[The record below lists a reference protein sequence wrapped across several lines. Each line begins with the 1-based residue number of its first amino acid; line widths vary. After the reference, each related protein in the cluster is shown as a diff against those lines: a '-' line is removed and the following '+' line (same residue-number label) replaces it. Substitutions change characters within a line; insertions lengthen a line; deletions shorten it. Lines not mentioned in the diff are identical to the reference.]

1 MLLKCKS
8 SVSDGRSGFA
18 YAPKGELFG
27 ILSFQERGLHC
38 LEGAARRLLTR
49 NVQYSL
55 LKPTGSDSNKVY
67 QVKVENVEFQLGCI
81 TLRLSPTFCSELFV
95 KNDACI
101 SVDAQLQLNRQPLC
115 EWHDT
120 IDKLGPVHL
129 NLLFPGK
136 NTAQVSREVGIL
148 LLI

>member
-1 MLLKCKS
+1 MLLQCKS
-8 SVSDGRSGFA
+8 NVSDGRFGFA

-27 ILSFQERGLHC
+27 ILSFQECGLHR

-49 NVQYSL
+49 NVKYSW
-55 LKPTGSDSNKVY
+55 LKPTGGDSKKVY

-95 KNDACI
+95 KNDACV

-136 NTAQVSREVGIL
+136 KTAQVSREVGIL